1 MTPTDSVARRKGA
14 RAAEWD
20 GLENRC
26 GCMPT
31 VGSNPT
37 PSATRHEVTHAMS
50 QPDQQG
56 TIVVTGVAGFIGS
69 AVARRLVAE
78 GFRVVGVDDL
88 STGKLANIP
97 PDVAFVQ
104 ADVSAAESVRL
115 LPKRAK
121 AILHLAGQSSGEISF
136 DDPIADLEKN
146 TVSTLRLVEY
156 ARASEIRRL
165 LYASSMSVYGATPDA
180 PTDES
185 APTTP
190 LSCYGV
196 GKLASESYLRMFAS
210 AVSSSSLRMFNVYG
224 PGQDLDNLR
233 QGMISIYLAQAHRTG
248 HIKVKGDLRRF
259 RDFIYI
265 DDVVEAWFRCLC
277 LIQPHE
283 SVLNIGSGIRTQ
295 VSDVLELI
303 TALMPEVTIET
314 TAGTPG
320 DQFGIYSDNSRMRAA
335 LGMEQL
341 TPLAVGLRTFWQSVR
356 NTQ

>member
-1 MTPTDSVARRKGA
+1 
-14 RAAEWD
+14 
-20 GLENRC
+20 
-26 GCMPT
+26 
-31 VGSNPT
+31 
-37 PSATRHEVTHAMS
+37 
-50 QPDQQG
+50 
-56 TIVVTGVAGFIGS
+56 
-69 AVARRLVAE
+69 
-78 GFRVVGVDDL
+78 
-88 STGKLANIP
+88 LANIP

-165 LYASSMSVYGATPDA
+165 LYASSMSVYGATTDA

-277 LIQPHE
+277 LIHPHE

-303 TALMPEVTIET
+303 TALLPEVTIET
-314 TAGTPG
+314 IDGTPG